1 MASDGGFVPDA
12 PDISQT
18 EHFDQDRDWLP
29 DGDVMT
35 ARTFAPTERIV
46 GGDEGLD
53 WLPDG
58 DVMTAESFAPA
69 AGSSGN
75 AGSSIHPVPDI
86 SKTPHFGPVPTPPP
100 MPVSNG
106 QGKYVPTPP
115 PMPGSSGNSSVPEN
129 NATREWGSVDE
140 FLGSDY

>member
-1 MASDGGFVPDA
+1 MDSDGGFVPDA

-75 AGSSIHPVPDI
+75 AGSSIPTVPDI
-86 SKTPHFGPVPTPPP
+86 SKTPHFGSVPDAPDINQIPHFTPPAAPTKTPPP
-100 MPVSNG
+100 SRSGLSFAKSVEPGKDPLSN
-106 QGKYVPTPP
+106 K
-115 PMPGSSGNSSVPEN
+115 
-129 NATREWGSVDE
+129 
-140 FLGSDY
+140 